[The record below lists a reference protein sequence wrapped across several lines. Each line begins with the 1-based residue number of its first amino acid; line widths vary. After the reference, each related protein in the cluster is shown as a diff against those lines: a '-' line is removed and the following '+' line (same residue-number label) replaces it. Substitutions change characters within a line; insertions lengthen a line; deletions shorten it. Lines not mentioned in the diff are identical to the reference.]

1 MIYNSN
7 GNNTPYQSGGN
18 AKVQKELKALQ
29 EAINLVDAN
38 FNNYVDE
45 NDEDIVRIDN
55 NIDAIELSVSDIGTR
70 LSTAEGKIAGYDTLV
85 ETNKV
90 QAQDADFHNVV
101 AGKYVFQNGAAIT
114 GTNICKI
121 ADGSVVYATDGTNA
135 ILIDY
140 TDKDAWVAKAKVEDN
155 QYFRIYSNGVLTFT
169 QSGGWSVYVLGNDF
183 STDDFTVP
191 EETPIEVVTGVTIG
205 GTLYA
210 ALARDY
216 AFDNITVTSATIN
229 SATVTLLTAPSATIT
244 DLTATNETVA
254 DLTVTDEADINRL
267 VNAKRN
273 IQDEINGMI
282 SVDSHPT
289 NVQVYIGVHKFTG
302 TYNVKLT
309 HEVNGA
315 VQTLFTATIIW
326 NGKYPIVQYHEYA
339 DNEPVDYLYSMVL
352 TDDALYFVTQGAG
365 NLYYSYDAMGGAL
378 APTSSEYPNIPY
390 QPNDVIADYITA
402 YHDRTVFFGNHED
415 ETGIDILGEMKAD
428 IIQLP
433 DDFSITNMYVDND
446 LVVGGATTLTGD
458 TTAGNITAD
467 SVESDELIGKSLQVK
482 DGTDT
487 YMAADE
493 NGVAVNV
500 DTTITGDVNLTGD
513 LTQTGDQD
521 ITGSVEISEKETIN
535 NLEPEEGGH
544 YVDHNVWK
552 LGTTFVDNNF
562 EETTEPAGEAQTPV
576 LLKDDVYKVLF
587 YSSPNYYKYIVRRKQ
602 NASPLRPN
610 PGLSYYPL
618 VATVNGI
625 DLRVGYDFVDVI
637 DNTQAYMV
645 PGDSFR
651 TMSLYWSGN
660 GDGVIPANKLYEKID
675 GEIYEVLGV
684 SDQSQP
690 YPQVH
695 NTYVFRGDD
704 VDATIL
710 QRLQQVTFVDSPIQ
724 EQCYYIYSYVQINN
738 ATEPSELLV
747 TDYPEG
753 TINGYNLNNGVDWA
767 AGFTNPQS
775 LYYVLYKEFVQEA
788 DPTHTYDATD
798 EVLAVNGNEKVTRDL
813 KVQGYI
819 FQDDYHIAH
828 LPNIK
833 SKVIEVGDLD

>member
-18 AKVQKELKALQ
+18 AKVNKQLRAL
-29 EAINLVDAN
+29 E
-38 FNNYVDE
+38 E
-45 NDEDIVRIDN
+45 SIDN
-55 NIDAIELSVSDIGTR
+55 VTYRLNGYVGTDDTEINGMIGDALDNIREDVDNAENAVANLGPRVSGLENTINGY
-70 LSTAEGKIAGYDTLV
+70 STKIVTS
-85 ETNKV
+85 KV
-90 QAQDADFHNVV
+90 QAQDADFHKVV
-101 AGKYVFQNGAAIT
+101 AGKYVFQNGVAIT

-140 TDKDAWVAKAKVEDN
+140 TNKDAWVAKAKVEAN

-169 QSGGWSVYVLGNDF
+169 QSGGWNVYVLGNDF
-183 STDDFTVP
+183 STNDFSVP
-191 EETPIEVVTGVTIG
+191 TETPIDILTGVTIG

-216 AFDNITVTSATIN
+216 EFDNITVTSATIN

-244 DLTATNETVA
+244 DLTATNEIVA
-254 DLTVTDEADINRL
+254 DLTVTDEADINNL

-282 SVDSHPT
+282 SVGSHPT
-289 NVQVYIGVHKFTG
+289 NVKVYIGVHKFTG
-302 TYNVKLT
+302 TYNLKLT
-309 HEVNGA
+309 HNINGSI
-315 VQTLFTATIIW
+315 QTLFTATIIW

-339 DNEPVDYLYSMVL
+339 DNEPIDYLYSMVL

-415 ETGIDILGEMKAD
+415 ESGIDILGEMKAD

-446 LVVGGATTLTGD
+446 LVVGGSTTLTGD

-467 SVESDELIGKSLQVK
+467 RVESDELIGKSLQVK

-500 DTTITGDVNLTGD
+500 DTTITGD

-535 NLEPEEGGH
+535 ELEPVASG
-544 YVDHNVWK
+544 Y
-552 LGTTFVDNNF
+552 
-562 EETTEPAGEAQTPV
+562 
-576 LLKDDVYKVLF
+576 Y
-587 YSSPNYYKYIVRRKQ
+587 NYYDYWEINDIPFIPKDTYG
-602 NASPLRPN
+602 NASIYKTTTTGELVERN
-610 PGLSYYPL
+610 LILGDVVYYK
-618 VATVNGI
+618 ATN
-625 DLRVGYDFVDVI
+625 DL
-637 DNTQAYMV
+637 
-645 PGDSFR
+645 
-651 TMSLYWSGN
+651 
-660 GDGVIPANKLYEKID
+660 
-675 GEIYEVLGV
+675 
-684 SDQSQP
+684 
-690 YPQVH
+690 
-695 NTYVFRGDD
+695 
-704 VDATIL
+704 
-710 QRLQQVTFVDSPIQ
+710 
-724 EQCYYIYSYVQINN
+724 YYIYCIKSTRTTFYKASQINGIYYNVNGDVLTGLTDVSFDIQKSNIPITFTLFNDGYVEKKTLIWKENGNYYAINSSGNTVQVTDTVTISRLDGEVFENGNIGTLTANVDKLYQFN
-738 ATEPSELLV
+738 ATDPNNITYTLASGWPSDIV
-747 TDYPEG
+747 DTS
-753 TINGYNLNNGVDWA
+753 TRYNLY
-767 AGFTNPQS
+767 S
-775 LYYVLYKEFVQEA
+775 LRYQEYVRGI
-788 DPTHTYDATD
+788 DPNHQYTPAD
-798 EVLAVNGNEKVTRDL
+798 EVLTVKGSEKVTRDL
-813 KVQGYI
+813 KVQGFIY
-819 FQDDYHIAH
+819 QDEYNRAV
-828 LPNIK
+828 LPNINANTIN
-833 SKVIEVGDLD
+833 SNGGVLIIGELD